1 MKRGFICYPIART
14 GSNERKVEKICFHY
28 VICMDYSY
36 VREAAINFYNEINGE
51 YLNFD
56 EKYHFFYDETN
67 NIRKYSIKNG
77 KLSYDKSADF
87 VLGGIVLSSSLID
100 INNNFRLFK
109 EQVDIENGVELKLT
123 RLSTGKRDFLG
134 YLSSTKVTAFFD
146 FLLKE
151 NIYVHYAVLDN
162 FFFSL
167 VDIIDSSVFI
177 TLLNVDPNF
186 LKTLLYVYAYKD
198 TSGFLAILWKYGYPN
213 IYNKNVESFCLDLIK
228 WLDTVEGVPESY
240 SNYIDYLKKFLF
252 LTKDT
257 RELVFLQGN
266 PERILI
272 ENYVELYTRPIY
284 MFKNSFHTFDSE
296 KNIEKIIKIDPIVLY
311 GDRLSNFEFINKS
324 EDNIFI
330 QLSDVFVGLLGKML
344 IFLNELDIDDIL
356 EVKGKL
362 NKVQSFNL
370 ELLSELLLSSFQ
382 KNPVFKNFPTNL
394 DIYYKTNLLIGYK
407 S

>member
-1 MKRGFICYPIART
+1 MLFNLKVCRK
-14 GSNERKVEKICFHY
+14 NERKVEKKCFHY
-28 VICMDYSY
+28 VNCMDYSD
-36 VREAAINFYNEINGE
+36 VRERAINFYSEINDE

-67 NIRKYSIKNG
+67 NVRKYSIKNG
-77 KLSYDKSADF
+77 ELSYDKSADF
-87 VLGGIVLSSSLID
+87 VLGGVVLSSSLLD
-100 INNNFRLFK
+100 INNKFRLFK
-109 EQVDIENGVELKLT
+109 EQVDLGNDVELKLT
-123 RLSTGKRDFLG
+123 RLSIGKKDFLG
-134 YLSSTKVTAFFD
+134 YLSSAKVTEFLT

-167 VDIIDSSVFI
+167 VDIIDSSVFVH
-177 TLLNVDPNF
+177 LLNVNPNL

-198 TSGFLAILWKYGYPN
+198 TSGFMAILWRYGYPN
-213 IYNKNVESFCLDLIK
+213 ISNKNVEPFCLDLIK
-228 WLDTVEGVPESY
+228 WLDTVEGVPERY

-252 LTKDT
+252 FTKDT
-257 RELVFLQGN
+257 GELVFLQGN

-284 MFKNSFHTFDSE
+284 MFKNSLHTFDSE
-296 KNIEKIIKIDPIVLY
+296 KSIEKIIESDPIVLY
-311 GDRLSNFEFINKS
+311 GERVSNFKFINKS

-344 IFLNELDIDDIL
+344 IFLNELDIDNIS

-362 NKVQSFNL
+362 NKVQSYNL

-382 KNPVFKNFPTNL
+382 KNPAFKNFPTNL
-394 DIYYKTNLLIGYK
+394 DIYYKTNLLIGYEN
-407 S
+407 

>member
-1 MKRGFICYPIART
+1 
-14 GSNERKVEKICFHY
+14 
-28 VICMDYSY
+28 MDYSG
-36 VREAAINFYNEINGE
+36 VREIAINFYSEINGE

-67 NIRKYSIKNG
+67 NVRKYSIKNG
-77 KLSYDKSADF
+77 ELSYDKSADF
-87 VLGGIVLSSSLID
+87 VLGGVVLSSNLIN
-100 INNNFRLFK
+100 INNKFRLFK
-109 EQVDIENGVELKLT
+109 EQVDIENDVELKLT
-123 RLSTGKRDFLG
+123 RLSMGKKDFLG
-134 YLSSTKVTAFFD
+134 YLSSAKVTEFLT

-167 VDIIDSSVFI
+167 VDIVDSSVFVHI
-177 TLLNVDPNF
+177 LNVNPNL

-213 IYNKNVESFCLDLIK
+213 ISNKNVEPFCLDLIK
-228 WLDTVEGVPESY
+228 WLDTVEGVPERY
-240 SNYIDYLKKFLF
+240 SNYIYYLRQFLF

-257 RELVFLQGN
+257 GELVFLQGN

-284 MFKNSFHTFDSE
+284 MFKNSLHTFDSE
-296 KNIEKIIKIDPIVLY
+296 KSIEKIIESNPVILY
-311 GDRLSNFEFINKS
+311 GERVGNYKFIKKS
-324 EDNIFI
+324 EENIFI

-344 IFLNELDIDDIL
+344 TFLNELDIDYISD
-356 EVKGKL
+356 VKDKL
-362 NKVQSFNL
+362 NKVQSNNL
-370 ELLSELLLSSFQ
+370 ELLSELLLSSFH

-394 DIYYKTNLLIGYK
+394 DIYYKTNLLIGYE

>member
-1 MKRGFICYPIART
+1 
-14 GSNERKVEKICFHY
+14 
-28 VICMDYSY
+28 
-36 VREAAINFYNEINGE
+36 
-51 YLNFD
+51 
-56 EKYHFFYDETN
+56 
-67 NIRKYSIKNG
+67 
-77 KLSYDKSADF
+77 
-87 VLGGIVLSSSLID
+87 
-100 INNNFRLFK
+100 
-109 EQVDIENGVELKLT
+109 
-123 RLSTGKRDFLG
+123 
-134 YLSSTKVTAFFD
+134 
-146 FLLKE
+146 
-151 NIYVHYAVLDN
+151 
-162 FFFSL
+162 
-167 VDIIDSSVFI
+167 
-177 TLLNVDPNF
+177 
-186 LKTLLYVYAYKD
+186 
-198 TSGFLAILWKYGYPN
+198 
-213 IYNKNVESFCLDLIK
+213 
-228 WLDTVEGVPESY
+228 
-240 SNYIDYLKKFLF
+240 
-252 LTKDT
+252 
-257 RELVFLQGN
+257 
-266 PERILI
+266 
-272 ENYVELYTRPIY
+272 